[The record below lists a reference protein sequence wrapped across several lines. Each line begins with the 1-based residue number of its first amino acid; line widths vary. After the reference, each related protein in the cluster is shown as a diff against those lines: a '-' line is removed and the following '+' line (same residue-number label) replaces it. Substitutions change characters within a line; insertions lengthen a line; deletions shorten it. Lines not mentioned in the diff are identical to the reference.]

1 MTRREFIYRRR
12 QHWLSKYKVTK
23 GCMNCGFNKY
33 ALALDFAHI
42 DPSEKSIEIT
52 KHGPCGSG
60 IGKLVGR
67 ISIKD
72 PIKNRRYLKELIE
85 EIRKCKVLCKN
96 CHVEE
101 TFKNKEM
108 HNSWKTY
115 KDRQKKSEE
124 ISSLER
130 FFV

>member
-72 PIKNRRYLKELIE
+72 PIKNRRYLKELI
-85 EIRKCKVLCKN
+85 
-96 CHVEE
+96 
-101 TFKNKEM
+101 
-108 HNSWKTY
+108 
-115 KDRQKKSEE
+115 
-124 ISSLER
+124 
-130 FFV
+130 

>member
-1 MTRREFIYRRR
+1 MKRREFIYRRR
-12 QHWLSKYKVTK
+12 QHWLSKYKIDK
-23 GCMNCGFNKY
+23 GCEKCGFNKY

-42 DPSEKSIEIT
+42 DPSQKSVEIT

-67 ISIKD
+67 ISTKD
-72 PIKNRRYLKELIE
+72 PVKNRRYLKELIE

-101 TFKNKEM
+101 TFKNREM

-115 KDRQKKSEE
+115 KERQKKSEE
-124 ISSLER
+124 ITSLER
-130 FFV
+130 FFT